1 MNRERDGRLVAY
13 FEDAQRLGFLGPGDV
28 VRQIRH
34 AEGFATVVLDARG
47 GERPDSLVDLGSG
60 GGLPGVVL
68 ASCWPESSVV
78 LVDSSRRRCEH
89 LRSARH
95 RLGLGRLDVL
105 EGRAE
110 ELAHD
115 PRWREAFD
123 VATARGFDVPARTA
137 EVAAGFVRVGGL
149 AIVSEPPEPHPDRW
163 PEAPLAELG
172 FSPASTL
179 RVGDANF
186 SVLRKER
193 PAVAAHPRATR
204 RLVKHPAW

>member
-1 MNRERDGRLVAY
+1 MLVAF
-13 FEDAQRLGFLGPGDV
+13 FEDAQRLGFVGPGDV

-47 GERPDSLVDLGSG
+47 GERPSSLVDLGSG

-68 ASCWPESSVV
+68 SSCWPESTVV

-89 LRSARH
+89 LRSARNRMGLD
-95 RLGLGRLDVL
+95 RLEVL

-137 EVAAGFVRVGGL
+137 EVAAGFVRLGGL
-149 AIVSEPPEPHPDRW
+149 TVVSEPPGRRPDRW
-163 PEAPLAELG
+163 PAAALAELG
-172 FSPASTL
+172 WSAATTV
-179 RVGDANF
+179 RVRDANF
-186 SVLRKER
+186 AVLRKER
-193 PAVAAHPRATR
+193 PAIDSQPRATR
-204 RLVKHPAW
+204 QLVKRPAW